1 MSDPRSVSI
10 RPSVSLRRSVLLG
23 LLLTVVVIFV
33 GAVPALAAESL
44 PGPSPFAPDDA
55 QALATA
61 TAAVPSGSSTTAVDG
76 QTALNASTLPGAA
89 TSVEAGV
96 SQQAAVGLAPL
107 NDSDSGSNI
116 ASVPATRAS
125 CWASQAWHQ
134 WGTWPYQQRI
144 TDTTYW
150 CAIFDR
156 HITYRTSTTTASG
169 LLCGVS
175 WRASAL
181 IGGGI
186 GPGFTYFTN
195 RASANFA
202 CQTAVPWIAIHT
214 THHLDTKRTDRGGTT
229 EVGFG

>member
-1 MSDPRSVSI
+1 M
-10 RPSVSLRRSVLLG
+10 SLRRPTLLA
-23 LLLTVVVIFV
+23 LLLAAVVILV
-33 GAVPALAAESL
+33 WAVPALAAESL
-44 PGPSPFAPDDA
+44 PGPNPYAPDDA
-55 QALATA
+55 QALASA
-61 TAAVPSGSSTTAVDG
+61 TAATPSGSSTTAVDG
-76 QTALNASTLPGAA
+76 QTALNASALPGAD
-89 TSVEAGV
+89 TSVESGI
-96 SQQAAVGLAPL
+96 STQAAVGLAPL
-107 NDSDSGSNI
+107 DNSGDGSQI

-125 CWASQAWHQ
+125 CWANQAWHQ

-150 CAIFDR
+150 CAVFDK

-169 LLCGVS
+169 LLCGVG

-195 RASANFA
+195 RASANFV
-202 CQTAVPWIAIHT
+202 CQTAVPWIALHT
-214 THHLDTKRTDRGGTT
+214 THHLDTRRSDRGVTT

>member
-1 MSDPRSVSI
+1 M
-10 RPSVSLRRSVLLG
+10 LLAA
-23 LLLTVVVIFV
+23 VVVIL
-33 GAVPALAAESL
+33 GSAVPALAAIGL
-44 PGPSPFAPDDA
+44 PPPSPFAPDDA
-55 QALATA
+55 QALAAA
-61 TAAVPSGSSTTAVDG
+61 TADVASGSSTTAVDS
-76 QTALNASTLPGAA
+76 QTALDASTLPGAV

-96 SQQAAVGLAPL
+96 SSQAAVGLAPL
-107 NDSDSGSNI
+107 NDPGDGSHI

-150 CAIFDR
+150 CAVFDK

-195 RASANFA
+195 RASANFT
-202 CQTAVPWIAIHT
+202 CQTTIPWIAIHT
-214 THHLDTKRTDRGGTT
+214 THHLDTKRNDRGVTT
-229 EVGFG
+229 AVGSG

>member
-1 MSDPRSVSI
+1 M
-10 RPSVSLRRSVLLG
+10 LL
-23 LLLTVVVIFV
+23 VAAVVIL
-33 GAVPALAAESL
+33 GSAVPARGAIGL
-44 PGPSPFAPDDA
+44 PGPRPSAPDDA
-55 QALATA
+55 QFLATA
-61 TAAVPSGSSTTAVDG
+61 TAVDPSGSSTTAVDG
-76 QTALNASTLPGAA
+76 QTALNASTLPGAE
-89 TSVEAGV
+89 TSVEAGI
-96 SQQAAVGLAPL
+96 SQQAAVGLADL
-107 NDSDSGSNI
+107 NDSGDGSRI

-125 CWASQAWHQ
+125 CWANQAWHQ

-150 CAIFDR
+150 CAILGN

-169 LLCGVS
+169 LLCGIG

-202 CQTAVPWIAIHT
+202 CQTAVPWIVIHT
-214 THHLDTKRTDRGGTT
+214 THHLDTRRTDRGVTT

>member
-1 MSDPRSVSI
+1 MF
-10 RPSVSLRRSVLLG
+10 LAA
-23 LLLTVVVIFV
+23 VVILV
-33 GAVPALAAESL
+33 WAVPALAADNL

-55 QALATA
+55 QALASA
-61 TAAVPSGSSTTAVDG
+61 TAAAPSGSSTTAVDG
-76 QTALNASTLPGAA
+76 QTVLNAAALPGAV
-89 TSVEAGV
+89 TSSEAGV
-96 SQQAAVGLAPL
+96 SSQAAVGLAPL
-107 NDSDSGSNI
+107 SEPGDGSNI

-125 CWASQAWHQ
+125 CWANAAWHQ

-150 CAIFDR
+150 CAVVGS

-195 RASANFA
+195 RASANFT
-202 CQTAVPWIAIHT
+202 CQTSIPWIAIHT
-214 THHLDTKRTDRGGTT
+214 THHLDTKRTDRGVTT
-229 EVGFG
+229 EVGSG

>member
-1 MSDPRSVSI
+1 MSI
-10 RPSVSLRRSVLLG
+10 RRPALLAM
-23 LLLTVVVIFV
+23 LVAAVVVIL
-33 GAVPALAAESL
+33 GAAVPALAAEGL
-44 PGPSPFAPDDA
+44 PGPSPSAPDDA

-61 TAAVPSGSSTTAVDG
+61 TASVPSGSSTTAVDG

-96 SQQAAVGLAPL
+96 STQAAVGLAPL
-107 NDSDSGSNI
+107 NDSDSGTNI

-144 TDTTYW
+144 TDSTYW
-150 CAIFDR
+150 CAVFDK

-195 RASANFA
+195 RASANFT

-214 THHLDTKRTDRGGTT
+214 THHLDTKRTDRGVTT
-229 EVGFG
+229 EVGWG

>member
-1 MSDPRSVSI
+1 MSI
-10 RPSVSLRRSVLLG
+10 RRSVSLRRPALLAM
-23 LLLTVVVIFV
+23 LVAALVVSL
-33 GAVPALAAESL
+33 GSAVPALAAESL
-44 PGPSPFAPDDA
+44 PGPSPFAPDDV
-55 QALATA
+55 QALVTA

-96 SQQAAVGLAPL
+96 STQAAVGLAPL
-107 NDSDSGSNI
+107 NESNDGPSI

-150 CAIFDR
+150 CAIFDK

-195 RASANFA
+195 RASANFT
-202 CQTAVPWIAIHT
+202 CQTTVPWIAIHT
-214 THHLDTKRTDRGGTT
+214 THHLDTKRTDRGVTT
-229 EVGFG
+229 EVGSG

>member
-1 MSDPRSVSI
+1 MFI
-10 RPSVSLRRSVLLG
+10 RRSVPTRRPALLA
-23 LLLTVVVIFV
+23 LLVAAVVVIL
-33 GAVPALAAESL
+33 GSAVPALAADSF

-61 TAAVPSGSSTTAVDG
+61 TAVVPSGSSTTSVDG
-76 QTALNASTLPGAA
+76 QTALDASTLPGAA

-96 SQQAAVGLAPL
+96 STQAAVGLAPL
-107 NDSDSGSNI
+107 DDSDSGSNI

-144 TDTTYW
+144 TDSTYW
-150 CAIFDR
+150 CAIFDK

-195 RASANFA
+195 RASANFT

-214 THHLDTKRTDRGGTT
+214 THHLDTKRTDRGVTT

>member
-1 MSDPRSVSI
+1 MSI
-10 RPSVSLRRSVLLG
+10 RRSVSLRRAT
-23 LLLTVVVIFV
+23 LLTTVLAAVVVIL
-33 GAVPALAAESL
+33 ASAIPALASEGL

-61 TAAVPSGSSTTAVDG
+61 TASVPSGSSTTAVDG
-76 QTALNASTLPGAA
+76 QTALNASTLPGAV
-89 TSVEAGV
+89 TSFQTGV

-107 NDSDSGSNI
+107 SGSGDGSRI

-125 CWASQAWHQ
+125 CWASAEWRQ
-134 WGTWPYQQRI
+134 WGTWPYQQKI

-150 CAIFDR
+150 CAVFDN

-181 IGGGI
+181 IGGGV

-195 RASANFA
+195 RASANFT
-202 CQTAVPWIAIHT
+202 CQTTIPWIAIHT
-214 THHLDTKRTDRGGTT
+214 THHIDTNRTDRGVTT
-229 EVGFG
+229 EVGSG

>member
-1 MSDPRSVSI
+1 MSIDQ
-10 RPSVSLRRSVLLG
+10 SLRR
-23 LLLTVVVIFV
+23 
-33 GAVPALAAESL
+33 PALLAMLARSRGRDSRLGDSGPRGGQPARTKPLRSRRRAGSRHGDSGRAERL
-44 PGPSPFAPDDA
+44 LDHRGRRPDRARCLDAPR
-55 QALATA
+55 
-61 TAAVPSGSSTTAVDG
+61 
-76 QTALNASTLPGAA
+76 AA

-96 SQQAAVGLAPL
+96 STQAAVGLAPL
-107 NDSDSGSNI
+107 NDSDGGSNI

-144 TDTTYW
+144 TDSTYW
-150 CAIFDR
+150 CAVFDK

-186 GPGFTYFTN
+186 GPGFTYFIN
-195 RASANFA
+195 RASANFT
-202 CQTAVPWIAIHT
+202 CQTAIPWIAIHT
-214 THHLDTKRTDRGGTT
+214 THHLDTKRTDRGVTT

>member
-1 MSDPRSVSI
+1 MSI
-10 RPSVSLRRSVLLG
+10 RRPALLAM
-23 LLLTVVVIFV
+23 LVAAVVVIL
-33 GAVPALAAESL
+33 GSAVPALADFGL
-44 PGPSPFAPDDA
+44 PGPSPSAPDDA

-61 TAAVPSGSSTTAVDG
+61 TASVPSGSSTTAVDG

-96 SQQAAVGLAPL
+96 STQAAVGLAPL
-107 NDSDSGSNI
+107 NDSDSGTNI

-144 TDTTYW
+144 TDSTYW
-150 CAIFDR
+150 CAVFDK

-195 RASANFA
+195 RASANFT

-214 THHLDTKRTDRGGTT
+214 THHLDTKRTDRGVTT
-229 EVGFG
+229 EVGSG

>member
-1 MSDPRSVSI
+1 MSHRRSM
-10 RPSVSLRRSVLLG
+10 SLRRATLLALLLG
-23 LLLTVVVIFV
+23 AVVLIL
-33 GAVPALAAESL
+33 ASAIPALAAESL

-61 TAAVPSGSSTTAVDG
+61 TAAVPSGSSTAAVDG
-76 QTALNASTLPGAA
+76 QTALNASTLPGAV
-89 TSVEAGV
+89 TSVEAGIT
-96 SQQAAVGLAPL
+96 QQAAVGLAPL
-107 NDSDSGSNI
+107 NDTGDGSTI

-125 CWASQAWHQ
+125 CWANSAWHQ
-134 WGTWPYQQRI
+134 WGTWPYQQKI

-150 CAIFDR
+150 CADFGK

-186 GPGFTYFTN
+186 GPGFTYFIN
-195 RASANFA
+195 RASANFT
-202 CQTAVPWIAIHT
+202 CQTTIPWIAIHT
-214 THHLDTKRTDRGGTT
+214 THHLDTKRTDRGVTT